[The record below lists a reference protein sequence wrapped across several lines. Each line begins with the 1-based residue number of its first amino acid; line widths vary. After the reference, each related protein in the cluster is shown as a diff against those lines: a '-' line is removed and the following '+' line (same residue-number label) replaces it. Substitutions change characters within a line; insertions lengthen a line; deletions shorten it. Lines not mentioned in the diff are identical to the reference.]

1 MMLIRGGKKR
11 GVSLGSMGLWPG
23 SKCETQVKDGS
34 ADGTW
39 KLEKLSS
46 EIYLHLNDY
55 CSLTPK

>member
-1 MMLIRGGKKR
+1 MMLIRGGKKW

-55 CSLTPK
+55 CS